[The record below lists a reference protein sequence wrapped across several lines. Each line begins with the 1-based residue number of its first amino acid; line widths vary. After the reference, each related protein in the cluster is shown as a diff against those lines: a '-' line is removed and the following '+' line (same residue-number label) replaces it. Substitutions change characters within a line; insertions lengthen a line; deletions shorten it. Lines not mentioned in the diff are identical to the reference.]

1 MYRALPCGKSQ
12 QKHKKRRKKRGRKEQ
27 RRQESQEVSGASK
40 AKLPECKLA
49 LSARTLGTPF
59 QMSPATWRAARVSQS

>member
-1 MYRALPCGKSQ
+1 MGSHSKRE
-12 QKHKKRRKKRGRKEQ
+12 KKRRKKRGRTEQ
-27 RRQESQEVSGASK
+27 RRQESQEVSGASE

-59 QMSPATWRAARVSQS
+59 QM